1 MTSLFNCF
9 VLFELTAIH
18 SAYLA
23 LQKLALE
30 ADRYQWPL
38 SLGELFY
45 LYETS
50 YTFFSGAAGSSR
62 LPE

>member
-1 MTSLFNCF
+1 MTFLFNCF
-9 VLFELTAIH
+9 ALFELTAIH

-38 SLGELFY
+38 GLGELFY
-45 LYETS
+45 LYEINYTS
-50 YTFFSGAAGSSR
+50 FGGAAVPGR